1 VILALN
7 GMEIRD
13 IETFESIASQRPGS
27 WQIIMQ
33 RSGNVI
39 RSVVSG

>member
-1 VILALN
+1 MILALN
-7 GMEIRD
+7 GMEIHD
-13 IETFESIASQRPGS
+13 IETFESIASQRPRS